1 MDPTPRWG
9 GGPAWRLRPCSISLH
24 PAQAWGGVVQAES
37 WGSPRRGAG
46 APRVPAPEL
55 QEEEVASLPGVQA
68 EEGLRR
74 GEGAASRLSQGLGP
88 LPRAS
93 VLGRAATGPRKR
105 PALPDG
111 RLRQQ
116 MATAAGAASAV
127 LPPAPTSQPHVTR
140 VVHHVGPRGV
150 GGLQVS
156 PAASHCPAPSQA
168 TGTCQGPGTKERAR
182 EALQARPKGHKRMSA
197 GQRELLLFP

>member
-1 MDPTPRWG
+1 M
-9 GGPAWRLRPCSISLH
+9 
-24 PAQAWGGVVQAES
+24 QAES
-37 WGSPRRGAG
+37 WGSPRRGGG

-74 GEGAASRLSQGLGP
+74 GEEETASRLSQGLGP

-105 PALPDG
+105 PALPDS

-116 MATAAGAASAV
+116 MATAARAASAV
-127 LPPAPTSQPHVTR
+127 LPPTPTCQPHVTR
-140 VVHHVGPRGV
+140 LVHHVGPRSV

-168 TGTCQGPGTKERAR
+168 TGTYQGPGTKERAR